1 MALRNA
7 FEKLL
12 TETVAGA
19 VEAVLTAMGQR
30 QERQA
35 IMEQP
40 RDLQYARTIADAL
53 RVNVEN
59 FQTLQTLVYSTGSSL
74 GQNLGAIARPWG
86 DANAVL
92 MVDERWQQS
101 EQSMQTFNHVRATRW
116 VIS

>member
-19 VEAVLTAMGQR
+19 VEAVLTKTDAR

-40 RDLQYARTIADAL
+40 RDLQYARTVADAL

-59 FQTLQTLVYSTGSSL
+59 FQTLQSLVYSANSATS
-74 GQNLGAIARPWG
+74 QNLGGLSRPWG

-101 EQSMQTFNHVRATRW
+101 EQSMQTFNQVRAHRW

>member
-7 FEKLL
+7 FANLL
-12 TETVAGA
+12 TESMTGA

-40 RDLQYARTIADAL
+40 RDLQYARTITDAM
-53 RVNVEN
+53 RVNIEN
-59 FQTLQTLVYSTGSSL
+59 AQQAIVYAAQSSAS
-74 GQNLGAIARPWG
+74 QNAGGISRVWG
-86 DANAVL
+86 DPNAIF

-101 EQSMQTFNHVRATRW
+101 EQSMQTFNQVRATRW